1 MLVFTY
7 RFQSTPQIR
16 FSLLN
21 LESFFSIFHSQ
32 IPIHLIISIFPDHS
46 LSIGFPNTIFH
57 FQIPSQRKKLPLH
70 DFSWKRQP
78 SYNHINFLHSV
89 EPMLVSAL
97 LPQACIHGRLNLFLQ
112 AFLLHAVSHFLLAS
126 GQFLLSTPK

>member
-1 MLVFTY
+1 MTISAALDPLHLIT
-7 RFQSTPQIR
+7 
-16 FSLLN
+16 L
-21 LESFFSIFHSQ
+21 IFHNYS
-32 IPIHLIISIFPDHS
+32 PC
-46 LSIGFPNTIFH
+46 IGFQNTIFH

-89 EPMLVSAL
+89 ELMLVSAL

-126 GQFLLSTPK
+126 GQFLLPTPK